1 MATMQIFTKAV
12 GKEPVPVTVNLS
24 DTIGQLQEK
33 LQLSNVKM
41 RLRAQT
47 LAKSKTFEE
56 YKVVAGDVLAI
67 FPNNQTPK
75 GFNSRAQYA
84 AKNRLD
90 TGKATRSY
98 THPQLHAA
106 TQEIVMQESAMLAQ
120 KMDKTQQNL
129 KDKIDDLKSTIDNET
144 VPLNKS
150 QRDWS
155 EKLNPL
161 PVSTLNE
168 ILDKVS
174 LPKNGQQIQQSHE
187 ASNRS

>member
-1 MATMQIFTKAV
+1 MTTMQIFTKAV
-12 GKEPVPVTVNLS
+12 GQQPMPVTVNLS

-56 YKVVAGDVLAI
+56 YKVVAGDVLAV

-75 GFNSRAQYA
+75 GFASRGQYL

-98 THPQLHAA
+98 NHPQLHEA
-106 TQEIVMQESAMLAQ
+106 TQEIVMQESAHLAQ
-120 KMDKTQQNL
+120 KIDKTQ
-129 KDKIDDLKSTIDNET
+129 KD
-144 VPLNKS
+144 
-150 QRDWS
+150 
-155 EKLNPL
+155 
-161 PVSTLNE
+161 
-168 ILDKVS
+168 
-174 LPKNGQQIQQSHE
+174 
-187 ASNRS
+187 